1 MKKFYV
7 EISEAKTGAICV
19 EGKYYEAVD
28 TYEMAYSIISN
39 QLNAIGTDVL
49 YYEDMYLEQ
58 NFNKGYKE
66 AEENGTLG
74 GFFDEMFN
82 GVLKEEDYKKLLELL
97 ENIPSEFDPEEE
109 LARLIAVKDLRPNL
123 FGDGSKV
130 VAAYLESISREDAL
144 DVVTYYY
151 LNFGF
156 GYEDQLISDIKSDQE
171 DGVLFDRVE
180 RVTTI

>member
-7 EISEAKTGAICV
+7 EISKPKTGSIYV

-39 QLNAIGTDVL
+39 ELLANGTDVL
-49 YYEDMYLEQ
+49 FYEDMYLEQ
-58 NFNKGYKE
+58 NFNEQYKAAQANDTMGE
-66 AEENGTLG
+66 
-74 GFFDEMFN
+74 FFDKMFD
-82 GVLKEEDYKKLLELL
+82 GVLQEEDYKKLLELL

-109 LARLIAVKDLRPNL
+109 LANCLAKKHSKSE
-123 FGDGSKV
+123 FYGDGLKV
-130 VAAYLESISREDAL
+130 IAEYLEGLSRKDAL

-151 LNFGF
+151 FYFGF

-171 DGVLFDRVE
+171 DGVLFDSVE
-180 RVTTI
+180 RATTI